1 MISYKQKKW
10 NHFRNFE
17 LLDEGVKYE
26 YKVEEGYFSQ
36 TLKFETIGFDEQISD
51 KKPSSVKVGL
61 VLSILFNII
70 LFFLAFGNKFIDM
83 DSPMSPTILLIL
95 AIVPLIIFKSSLQR
109 EHLKFIVGQQNL
121 CFWYDK
127 KYQADVDNFIAEIKD
142 AKRKYMR
149 KKYLVL
155 NDYDEASAFKHRLN
169 WLLVEKFIDESEHK
183 EWLQKLENRKI
194 IRGE

>member
-1 MISYKQKKW
+1 MKSYKQKKW

-70 LFFLAFGNKFIDM
+70 LFFLAFGNKFIYM
-83 DSPMSPTILLIL
+83 D
-95 AIVPLIIFKSSLQR
+95 
-109 EHLKFIVGQQNL
+109 
-121 CFWYDK
+121 
-127 KYQADVDNFIAEIKD
+127 
-142 AKRKYMR
+142 
-149 KKYLVL
+149 
-155 NDYDEASAFKHRLN
+155 
-169 WLLVEKFIDESEHK
+169 
-183 EWLQKLENRKI
+183 
-194 IRGE
+194 